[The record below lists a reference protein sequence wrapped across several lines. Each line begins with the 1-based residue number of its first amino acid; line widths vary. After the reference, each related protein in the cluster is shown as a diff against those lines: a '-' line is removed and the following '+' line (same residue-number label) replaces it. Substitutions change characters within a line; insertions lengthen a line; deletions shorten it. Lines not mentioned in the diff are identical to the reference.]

1 MLTDQDLTTVAGGTA
16 VTPTG
21 DKIGTVRDLY
31 TDADGGGATFATV
44 TTGLFGGRASFVPL
58 AEASVDGDK
67 LVVPYTADQVKDAP
81 QVDADDE
88 LAPDEEQRLYSHYGL
103 TGGATSAPA
112 TGTVGAGHDTS
123 GPNTDEA
130 MTRSEERLHVGTEK
144 VQTGVARLRKYI
156 VTENVT
162 TTVPVTREEVRIER
176 EPITEGNLDQALDGP
191 ALSEAEHEV
200 VLTEERPIV
209 AKETVPVERVR
220 LAKET
225 VTEEAQVSEQV
236 AKEQIESD
244 GLYPSE
250 ELGTKSTQESSQR

>member
-1 MLTDQDLTTVAGGTA
+1 MLTDQDLNTVAGGTA
-16 VTPTG
+16 VTTTG
-21 DKIGTVRDLY
+21 DQIGTIRDLY

-44 TTGLFGGRASFVPL
+44 TTGLFGSRSSFVPL
-58 AEASVDGDK
+58 AEATVDGDK
-67 LVVPYTADQVKDAP
+67 LVVPYAVDQVKDAP
-81 QVDADDE
+81 HVDADDE
-88 LAPDEEQRLYSHYGL
+88 LSPDEEEQLYRHYGL
-103 TGGATSAPA
+103 TSGATAA
-112 TGTVGAGHDTS
+112 GTVPAGHDTS
-123 GPNTDEA
+123 GPDTDDA

-176 EPITEGNLDQALDGP
+176 EPITEGNVDKALDGP
-191 ALSEAEHEV
+191 ALSEEEHEV

-225 VTEEAQVSEQV
+225 VTEEASVSEQV

-250 ELGTKSTQESSQR
+250 EVGTTTSQETSQR